1 MGVENDIFGLKQG
14 QGQEFPGVPPPP
26 KMSINDVSLSVKAIG
41 LPYVNIS
48 VVSQNEIQVKMISSW
63 FDFQINPN

>member
-1 MGVENDIFGLKQG
+1 
-14 QGQEFPGVPPPP
+14 
-26 KMSINDVSLSVKAIG
+26 MSINDVSLSMKAIA

-48 VVSQNEIQVKMISSW
+48 AVSHNEIQVKMISSW

>member
-1 MGVENDIFGLKQG
+1 
-14 QGQEFPGVPPPP
+14 
-26 KMSINDVSLSVKAIG
+26 MSINDVSLSVKAIG

>member
-1 MGVENDIFGLKQG
+1 M
-14 QGQEFPGVPPPP
+14 
-26 KMSINDVSLSVKAIG
+26 KAIA